1 MIPKK
6 IADHVVRTI
15 SEVTIRPVVV
25 MAGDNQQQQPIETI
39 DGKIVQVNSILQQ
52 RDFYN
57 LVYHQSLTK
66 QYRTIDKQ
74 YITRH
79 LFNI

>member
-25 MAGDNQQQQPIETI
+25 MACVNQQQQPIETI
-39 DGKIVQVNSILQQ
+39 DGKIVQVNSILQT
-52 RDFYN
+52 FTASSIIN
-57 LVYHQSLTK
+57 L
-66 QYRTIDKQ
+66 
-74 YITRH
+74 
-79 LFNI
+79 

>member
-1 MIPKK
+1 M
-6 IADHVVRTI
+6 V
-15 SEVTIRPVVV
+15 
-25 MAGDNQQQQPIETI
+25 GDNQQQQPIETI
-39 DGKIVQVNSILQQ
+39 DQKIVQVNSILQQ

>member
-1 MIPKK
+1 MLDEMSMIPKK

-39 DGKIVQVNSILQQ
+39 DGKIVQVNSILQT
-52 RDFYN
+52 FTASSIIN
-57 LVYHQSLTK
+57 L
-66 QYRTIDKQ
+66 
-74 YITRH
+74 
-79 LFNI
+79 